1 MSIIYSYP
9 TTQPTVDDLLIGT
22 DVGDD
27 NATKSF
33 TVQSLVSLINAA
45 AGSGTV
51 TSVQIATDYSLSATG
66 GPITDAGTIT
76 MGLATTGV
84 PDTTTFLG
92 YSAAGQLEWKLPTVS
107 SGIGVYS
114 SNVLI
119 TNDLS
124 SANFTGAGVVV
135 SSDVDGNVSVNIA
148 GATNAVESINAGSGI
163 GLNSTTGNVIVT
175 NTGITGLVEG
185 GGISITTNTAG
196 QATLT
201 VPPSAGGTVTS
212 VAPSYGLSLYGAGTE
227 TVNPAIGLNYGTVF
241 GNTNTTN
248 YINTVDGYITDED
261 SLIPHYTQAAGSVY
275 QTRLGDI
282 PTSALTNVESSI
294 ANSSADSVKNNTDLL
309 PSVNKVLNV
318 ITLTDAE
325 YTAIGTGNYAAG
337 TLYLTTQQQQPQ
349 NTVNF
354 TIDTSAI
361 TYTGS
366 CNFTQSTTVNGS
378 VVNPIAVTGSVG
390 SQYTVATTITPTG
403 SNCSIS
409 GGGATQTITGTIP
422 ATPTPA
428 AVTQTLAARTIS
440 APAPPGNVTDTLT
453 VDTSNISGTQFT
465 TNAPRVVSG
474 TQGGPFN
481 TSAFGLTA
489 TANANYEFSGG
500 ITTLSIPA
508 NGTYNQ
514 SSSTYGSNS
523 TIGTFNATTLSL
535 KSYPVSYTV
544 NPQITGGAYNLTIT
558 STSNTFSGSATSGSS
573 SAVFGTT
580 VHVKAEI
587 TPTGTD
593 VLSPSQ
599 LSAEGSLVMAAS
611 GNVIDLGNLIGSVSS
626 STSTMTL
633 NPTTSFTPTNAWP
646 NPPGQW
652 GYSINGGQRY
662 VGLTASGQNGL
673 EVVWTFSPNPPTP
686 VTGYTSTGTTIG
698 TVMGILGTDTTVSA
712 SATGTAT
719 VARSSVG
726 MAGQGGSPGQG
737 PDPNP
742 SCTYNI
748 TSTAYTDS
756 DISNGV
762 AAGMYLYNG
771 TTGTN
776 PYGGNSQSYKC
787 NSVNI
792 GGTASVGYVTFGAGG
807 IIQQV
812 GSC

>member
-1 MSIIYSYP
+1 MAIIYSYP
-9 TTQPTVDDLLIGT
+9 TIQPTVYDLIIGT
-22 DVGDD
+22 DVNDD

-51 TSVQIATDYSLSATG
+51 TSIDIATDEFLIASGGPVVDSGVITLGLTATG
-66 GPITDAGTIT
+66 TPSA
-76 MGLATTGV
+76 
-84 PDTTTFLG
+84 TTFLRG
-92 YSAAGQLEWKLPTVS
+92 DNKWVVPTVS
-107 SGIGVYS
+107 SGIGVY
-114 SNVLI
+114 NNNILV

-124 SANFTGAGVVV
+124 SANFTGGGVST
-135 SSDVDGNVSVNIA
+135 SSDVDGNVTITIA

-163 GLNSTTGNVIVT
+163 SLNSTTGNVIVT

-185 GGISITTNTAG
+185 GGISITTNQAG
-196 QATLT
+196 QATLS

-212 VAPSYGLSLYGAGTE
+212 VAASYGLSLYGAGTE

-261 SLIPHYTQAAGSVY
+261 SIIPHYTQAAGQVY

-282 PTSALTNVESSI
+282 PTSALTNVETSI
-294 ANSSADSVKNNTDLL
+294 ADSSANSVKNNTDLL
-309 PSVNKVLNV
+309 TSVNKVLNV

-325 YTAIGTGNYAAG
+325 YTAIGAGNYAAG

-354 TIDTSAI
+354 TINTSAI
-361 TYTGS
+361 NATGS
-366 CNFTQSTTVNGS
+366 CGFTQSTTVNGS

-409 GGGATQTITGTIP
+409 GGGATQTLTGTIP

-440 APAPPGNVTDTLT
+440 APASPGNVNDTLT
-453 VDTSNISGTQFT
+453 VDTSNISGTQFI
-465 TNAPRVVSG
+465 TNAPRVLTG
-474 TQGGPFN
+474 TQGYPFN

-500 ITTLSIPA
+500 VTNLSIPT

-573 SAVFGTT
+573 TAVFGTT
-580 VHVKAEI
+580 VEVTATI

-593 VLSPSQ
+593 VLSPSPLTASQ
-599 LSAEGSLVMAAS
+599 SITIAAS
-611 GNVIDLGNLIGSVSS
+611 GNVIDLGTLTGSISPGINHPYS
-626 STSTMTL
+626 STIAGIGG
-633 NPTTSFTPTNAWP
+633 NN
-646 NPPGQW
+646 NPPGS
-652 GYSINGGQRY
+652 GGSACNYSA
-662 VGLTASGQNGL
+662 T
-673 EVVWTFSPNPPTP
+673 
-686 VTGYTSTGTTIG
+686 
-698 TVMGILGTDTTVSA
+698 TTV
-712 SATGTAT
+712 
-719 VARSSVG
+719 
-726 MAGQGGSPGQG
+726 
-737 PDPNP
+737 
-742 SCTYNI
+742 
-748 TSTAYTDS
+748 YTDS
-756 DISNGV
+756 SASGGLSVGQTVYVGANSNTPYSTNTLTWWKTGAPGGSQLVKFNSSGTV
-762 AAGMYLYNG
+762 AAI
-771 TTGTN
+771 
-776 PYGGNSQSYKC
+776 S
-787 NSVNI
+787 
-792 GGTASVGYVTFGAGG
+792 
-807 IIQQV
+807 
-812 GSC
+812 SC

>member
-9 TTQPTVDDLLIGT
+9 TIQPTVDDLLIGT

-51 TSVQIATDYSLSATG
+51 TSVQIATDAFLTATG

-76 MGLATTGV
+76 MGLTATGT
-84 PDTTTFLG
+84 PDTTTFLRG
-92 YSAAGQLEWKLPTVS
+92 DNQWVVPTVS
-107 SGIGVYS
+107 AGIGVYS
-114 SNVLI
+114 SNVLL
-119 TNDLS
+119 TSDLS

-135 SSDVDGNVSVNIA
+135 SSDVDGNVLVNIA
-148 GATNAVESINAGSGI
+148 GAVNAVESINAGSGI
-163 GLNSTTGNVIVT
+163 NLNSTTGNVIVT

-185 GGISITTNTAG
+185 GGISITTNQAG

-212 VAPSYGLSLYGAGTE
+212 VAPSYGLSLYGTGTE

-294 ANSSADSVKNNTDLL
+294 ADLSATSVKHDTDLL
-309 PSVNKVLNV
+309 PSVNKVLNI

-325 YTAIGTGNYAAG
+325 YTAIGAGNYAAG
-337 TLYLTTQQQQPQ
+337 TLYLTTATGQPQ

-354 TIDTSAI
+354 TINTSAI
-361 TYTGS
+361 NATGS
-366 CNFTQSTTVNGS
+366 CGFTQSTTVNGS

-409 GGGATQTITGTIP
+409 GGIATQTITGTIP

-440 APAPPGNVTDTLT
+440 APALPGNVNDTLQINT
-453 VDTSNISGTQFT
+453 NNITGTQFT
-465 TNAPRVVSG
+465 TSANNPLNG
-474 TQGGPFN
+474 TQGNPFN
-481 TSAFGLTA
+481 TSDFNLTA
-489 TANANYEFSGG
+489 TANTGYEFSGG
-500 ITTLSIPA
+500 VTTLSIPA

-514 SSSTYGSNS
+514 STSTYGSNS

-573 SAVFGTT
+573 TAVFGTT
-580 VHVKAEI
+580 VEVTATI

-593 VLSPSQ
+593 VLSPSPLTSSQ
-599 LSAEGSLVMAAS
+599 SITIATS
-611 GNVIDLGNLIGSVSS
+611 GNTIDLGTLTGSISA

-633 NPTTSFTPTNAWP
+633 NPTTSFTPPNAWP
-646 NPPGQW
+646 SPPGQW
-652 GYSINGGQRY
+652 GYSINGGNRV
-662 VGLTASGQNGL
+662 VGLTASGQTGL

-686 VTGYTSTGTTIG
+686 VAGYTSTGTTIG
-698 TVMGILGTDTTVSA
+698 SVTGELGVDTTVSA
-712 SATGTAT
+712 SATGTAAI
-719 VARSSVG
+719 ARSSVG
-726 MAGQGGSPGQG
+726 MAGQGGSPGTG

-742 SCTYNI
+742 SCSYSV

-762 AAGMYLYNG
+762 AAGMYLYDAN
-771 TTGTN
+771 TGTN
-776 PYGGNSQSYKC
+776 PYGGSSQSYRC

-792 GGTASVGYVTFGAGG
+792 GGTASVGYVTFGAAGY
-807 IIQQV
+807 IQSV

>member
-9 TTQPTVDDLLIGT
+9 TTQPTLDDLLIGT

-27 NATKSF
+27 NVTKSF
-33 TVQSLVSLINAA
+33 TVQSLVSLINAES
-45 AGSGTV
+45 GSGTLTGV
-51 TSVQIATDYSLSATG
+51 TISTDAFLTAVGNPTGPAVAYTIGLAATG
-66 GPITDAGTIT
+66 TPSS
-76 MGLATTGV
+76 
-84 PDTTTFLG
+84 TTFLRG
-92 YSAAGQLEWKLPTVS
+92 DNQWVIPTVS
-107 SGIGVYS
+107 AGIGVYS
-114 SNVLI
+114 SNVLV

-135 SSDVDGNVSVNIA
+135 SSDVDGNVLVNIA
-148 GATNAVESINAGSGI
+148 GAVNAVESINAGSGI

-212 VAPSYGLSLYGAGTE
+212 VAPSYGLSLYGTGTE

-294 ANSSADSVKNNTDLL
+294 ADLSATSVKHDTDLL
-309 PSVNKVLNV
+309 PSVNKVLNI

-337 TLYLTTQQQQPQ
+337 TLYLTTATGQPQ

-354 TIDTSAI
+354 TINTSAI
-361 TYTGS
+361 NATGS
-366 CNFTQSTTVNGS
+366 CGFTQSTTVNGS

-409 GGGATQTITGTIP
+409 GGNATQTITGTIP

-440 APAPPGNVTDTLT
+440 APAAPGNVNDTLQINT
-453 VDTSNISGTQFT
+453 NNITGTQFT
-465 TNAPRVVSG
+465 TNAPRVVNG

-481 TSAFGLTA
+481 TSDFNLTA
-489 TANANYEFSGG
+489 TANTGYEFSTG
-500 ITTLSIPA
+500 ITALSIPA

-514 SSSTYGSNS
+514 STSTYGSNS

-573 SAVFGTT
+573 TAAFGTT
-580 VHVKAEI
+580 VEVTATI

-593 VLSPSQ
+593 VLSPSPLTSSQ
-599 LSAEGSLVMAAS
+599 SITIATS
-611 GNVIDLGNLIGSVSS
+611 GNTIDLGTLTGSISA

-633 NPTTSFTPTNAWP
+633 NPTTSFTPPNAWP
-646 NPPGQW
+646 SPPGQW
-652 GYSINGGQRY
+652 GYSINGGNRV
-662 VGLTASGQNGL
+662 VGLTASGQTGL

-698 TVMGILGTDTTVSA
+698 SVIGELGANTTVSA
-712 SATGTAT
+712 SATGTAAI
-719 VARSSVG
+719 ARSSVG
-726 MAGQGGSPGQG
+726 IAGQGGSPGTG

-742 SCTYNI
+742 SCSYSV

-762 AAGMYLYNG
+762 AAGMYLYDAN
-771 TTGTN
+771 TGTN
-776 PYGGNSQSYKC
+776 PYGGSSQSYRC

-807 IIQQV
+807 YIQSV